1 MAKSNKLNTAEK
13 RGYTILQGYFKYLDE
28 SRVIP
33 FRMFGLTVAIR
44 PASYGRNT
52 RFFKV
57 SIAYCSA
64 GDKFSRKRGIF
75 EAMRKSM
82 NNEFMLVPSY
92 GQDAET
98 IAQKI
103 AEFMQ

>member
-1 MAKSNKLNTAEK
+1 MAKSNKLDASEK
-13 RGYTILQGYFKYLDE
+13 LDYSILLENFKDADKGL
-28 SRVIP
+28 VIP

-75 EAMRKSM
+75 EAMLKNM
-82 NNEFMLVPSY
+82 NEEFMLVPSY

>member
-1 MAKSNKLNTAEK
+1 MAKSNKLNTTEK
-13 RGYTILQGYFKYLDE
+13 LEYSILLGDFKYLDNGL
-28 SRVIP
+28 VIS

-44 PASYGRNT
+44 PASCGRNP

-64 GDKFSRKRGIF
+64 GDKFSMERGIF
-75 EAMRKSM
+75 EAMRKNM

-92 GQDAET
+92 DQDAET
-98 IAQKI
+98 VAQKI